1 MTEKFTPGEWKIEER
16 QAHCNGFEL
25 YGFAILT
32 ETKRIC
38 MCQTD
43 DPENIPQ
50 MQANAALI
58 AAAPDLF
65 ECVCDA
71 LTDLQMSEGMR
82 NHFEQVLK
90 KARGEE

>member
-1 MTEKFTPGEWKIEER
+1 MTEKFTPGEWHSGIDAEDKRPYIFSGDSPQEIIADVFVTNQCIE
-16 QAHCNGFEL
+16 QA
-25 YGFAILT
+25 T
-32 ETKRIC
+32 
-38 MCQTD
+38 
-43 DPENIPQ
+43 
-50 MQANAALI
+50 ANAALI

-71 LTDLQMSEGMR
+71 LTDLQMPEGMR